1 MAAEGERIALVDDD
15 RHTLIS
21 LGRLLERDGF
31 VVERYADG
39 RMALAAFGRQP
50 PDLAVMDI
58 WMPRIDGLCL
68 MRRVRRRSRLPVIF
82 LTGCDGEAA
91 EADALRLGAD
101 DFLRKPVSVPL
112 LSLRIRAVLRRHV
125 PEGDM
130 LVRGSLD
137 LDRARRLARW
147 KGAPV
152 PLTAREFAILDRL
165 ASHPGH
171 VRTREDLLDS
181 SGAGGVERAIDSHIK
196 RMRRKFCAVD
206 PAFAAIRT
214 LYGGGYR
221 FNSG

>member
-1 MAAEGERIALVDDD
+1 
-15 RHTLIS
+15 
-21 LGRLLERDGF
+21 
-31 VVERYADG
+31 
-39 RMALAAFGRQP
+39 
-50 PDLAVMDI
+50 
-58 WMPRIDGLCL
+58 
-68 MRRVRRRSRLPVIF
+68 
-82 LTGCDGEAA
+82 
-91 EADALRLGAD
+91 
-101 DFLRKPVSVPL
+101 
-112 LSLRIRAVLRRHV
+112 
-125 PEGDM
+125 M